1 MTDVHRRVA
10 VAERAARAGGA
21 VARQAFR
28 GELSIDTKRDKNDL
42 VTESD
47 RDAQRQVVSTVQAEF
62 PTDAIVGEEDATP
75 LGQPDEDVDILSTL
89 PDTGD
94 VWVVDPIDGTA
105 NFARGNRTWST
116 AIAAVTDGDIVAGAV
131 YLPATEDLYAAG
143 DQTGTRNGNSLAV
156 SDRSDPETFAAAPV
170 GHFERGTGDELGAIA
185 EAVVDHL
192 GDLRRIGSMQST
204 LAFVAS
210 GELDAA
216 VSTYTP
222 DPWDSLAGIHLIR
235 SAGGTV
241 TDLAGEHWS
250 PDSEGIVASNGQ
262 AHETVCEVAR
272 AADEN

>member
-1 MTDVHRRVA
+1 MNDVHRRVA

-21 VARQAFR
+21 VARQSFR
-28 GELSIDTKRDKNDL
+28 GDLSIETKRDKNDL

-47 RDAQRQVVSTVQAEF
+47 RDAQRQVVSTLQAEF
-62 PTDAIVGEEDATP
+62 PNDAIVGEEDALP
-75 LGQPDEDVDILSTL
+75 LGQPTDDVEILSTL

-116 AIAAVTDGDIVAGAV
+116 AIAAVTDGDIVAGAI
-131 YLPATEDLYAAG
+131 YLPATEDMYAAG
-143 DQTGTRNGNSLAV
+143 EETGTRNGNSLAV
-156 SDRSDPETFAAAPV
+156 SERSDPETFATAPV
-170 GHFERGTGDELGAIA
+170 GFFEPGTGDQFGAVAAAI
-185 EAVVDHL
+185 VDRL
-192 GDLRRIGSMQST
+192 GDLRRLGSMQST

-216 VSTYTP
+216 FSTYTP

-235 SAGGTV
+235 RAGGTV
-241 TDLAGEHWS
+241 TDLDGEPWT
-250 PDSEGIVASNGQ
+250 PDSEGIVASNGE

-272 AADEN
+272 AATED

>member
-28 GELSIDTKRDKNDL
+28 GDLSIDTKRDKNDL

-47 RDAQRQVVSTVQAEF
+47 RDAQRQVLSTVQAEF
-62 PTDAIVGEEDATP
+62 PNDAIVGEEDAVP
-75 LGQPDEDVDILSTL
+75 LGQPNDDVEILSTL

-116 AIAAVTDGDIVAGAV
+116 AIAAVTDGEVLAGAV
-131 YLPATEDLYAAG
+131 YLPTTEDMYAAG
-143 DQTGTRNGNSLAV
+143 DQTGTRNGHSLGV

-170 GHFERGTGDELGAIA
+170 GYFEPGSGDQFGAIA
-185 EAVVDHL
+185 EAVIDRL
-192 GDLRRIGSMQST
+192 GDVRRLGSMQST

-216 VSTYTP
+216 FSTYTP

-235 SAGGTV
+235 RAGGTV
-241 TDLAGEHWS
+241 TDLAGEPWS
-250 PDSEGIVASNGQ
+250 PDSVGIVASNGR

-272 AADEN
+272 AANGN